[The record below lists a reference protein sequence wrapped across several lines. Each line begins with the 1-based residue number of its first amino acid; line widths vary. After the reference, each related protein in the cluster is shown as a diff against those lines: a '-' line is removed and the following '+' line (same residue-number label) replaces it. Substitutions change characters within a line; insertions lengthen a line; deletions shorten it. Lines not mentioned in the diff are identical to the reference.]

1 MILAA
6 PLLIPFAEAA
16 GITIAAVAT
25 AAGASVLQDKI
36 QNYMQENPEKSKRI
50 LDVITATMPGGG
62 LGDIFIKEESG
73 DDRSTKDIVLDA
85 LGKKKGNYSS
95 DDAEGGYR
103 SKRGRIIKALKE
115 AGKISDKPDP
125 DYDPDKKFKGYKK
138 YFNEGGLAGTKTY
151 HQVRDLTVPQDL
163 EEIMNYKIG
172 GRVNLNIGGNP
183 EEEFGIQTLT
193 NSGMNNID
201 NQRAEV
207 LQKDIDASKGVGFKV
222 QDLDTLKSID
232 FVNPTLT
239 EFEFQG
245 LKDGS
250 ITKPGSYS
258 KPQARLTNEEYLN
271 SNPNLTAMAT
281 DLNRMTDAGYPG
293 FFSQEDS
300 ISRPNVQ
307 SENYEMDQSF
317 YMNPNSVEQP
327 QNIFQKAMD
336 YIPFVGNKSLSGMA
350 LRGAG
355 NMIKGIGN
363 FFQGDPRQQ
372 ARNADNKQFGVG
384 DIYGYGMGSAS
395 GANKDAFGYNT
406 VSRFGDYEQHMI
418 DTVEKLE
425 NLLTKTGR
433 KSFKPGTPNF
443 NKLKDYSKNIAGI
456 NEKAR
461 IADLEEKERFDQ
473 RLAEQLRK
481 ANTGYTR
488 RGTRI
493 DYGDYYNA
501 DGTTNTNSASNP
513 SNSVGPTSNFGMA
526 ARAAKG
532 GLIGY
537 QDGGLVTMFKQKR

>member
-1 MILAA
+1 MADNSYAQLIDDFEKG
-6 PLLIPFAEAA
+6 LLVIKGESLTDY
-16 GITIAAVAT
+16 I
-25 AAGASVLQDKI
+25 
-36 QNYMQENPEKSKRI
+36 KRMGGV
-50 LDVITATMPGGG
+50 DYDAKANGG
-62 LGDIFIKEESG
+62 LMYLKKGGKVVDIMPKSMSWKGKAKDYPGIHEVIKQN
-73 DDRSTKDIVLDA
+73 R
-85 LGKKKGNYSS
+85 KKKTGPGVQKKAN
-95 DDAEGGYR
+95 GG
-103 SKRGRIIKALKE
+103 IM
-115 AGKISDKPDP
+115 
-125 DYDPDKKFKGYKK
+125 GY
-138 YFNEGGLAGTKTY
+138 A
-151 HQVRDLTVPQDL
+151 
-163 EEIMNYKIG
+163 
-172 GRVNLNIGGNP
+172 IGGN
-183 EEEFGIQTLT
+183 IINQDINKYQNT
-193 NSGMNNID
+193 D
-201 NQRAEV
+201 NQMAKV
-207 LQKDIDASKGVGFKV
+207 FNQQDLIDAGAAKDGILGFSLNDKGDALEKFRNNATKMREGPRYTGGGVQSQFNQLLKNEQKNETINKEFIQEQINKGFLQNPSDFKK
-222 QDLDTLKSID
+222 QGNLNDLD
-232 FVNPTLT
+232 
-239 EFEFQG
+239 
-245 LKDGS
+245 
-250 ITKPGSYS
+250 
-258 KPQARLTNEEYLN
+258 ARLTNEEYLSRN
-271 SNPNLTAMAT
+271 NNLTANANNIAT
-281 DLNRMTDAGYPG
+281 DFTYDTKTSNFNDSYNYNDVDAMTAD
-293 FFSQEDS
+293 
-300 ISRPNVQ
+300 
-307 SENYEMDQSF
+307 
-317 YMNPNSVEQP
+317 EQAQLPFDRIAP
-327 QNIFQKAMD
+327 QRNIFEKATD
-336 YIPFVGNKSLSGMA
+336 FIPFVGNKSLSGMA

-481 ANTGYTR
+481 ANTGYTN

-501 DGTTNTNSASNP
+501 DGSTNTSSASNP